1 MGSYID
7 FQIKVTGP
15 AISLIKLK
23 ELLIKVDNENKTY
36 DIEFKELMQQKKG
49 VLSREYID
57 QNDFDQSEL
66 EEYFILEEFVNDF
79 KFEYLQVMR
88 RIKYPRFHNLPPEI

>member
-23 ELLIKVDNENKTY
+23 ELLIKVDNENKVM
-36 DIEFKELMQQKKG
+36 IK
-49 VLSREYID
+49 
-57 QNDFDQSEL
+57 DF
-66 EEYFILEEFVNDF
+66 FILLGIATVVFASISFTFFGNF
-79 KFEYLQVMR
+79 
-88 RIKYPRFHNLPPEI
+88 I